1 MSQYYNFMTDLGEI
15 TCLWYHFYMYFLKVS
30 MMPANTEGGIQELM
44 KLPKITKK
52 EDGILLQY

>member
-15 TCLWYHFYMYFLKVS
+15 TCLWCHFYRYFLKFS
-30 MMPANTEGGIQELM
+30 MMPANNEGGIQELM
-44 KLPKITKK
+44 KLLKITKK